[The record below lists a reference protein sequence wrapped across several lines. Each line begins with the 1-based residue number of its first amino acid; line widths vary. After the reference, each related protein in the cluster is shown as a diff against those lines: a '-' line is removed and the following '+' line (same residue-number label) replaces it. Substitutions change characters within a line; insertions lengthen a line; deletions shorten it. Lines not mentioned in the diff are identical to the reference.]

1 MENKLKNEV
10 PVRKNTDAIDDQELN
25 YWSNKFGIGRDE
37 LIEVVKRGGTFAKA
51 VENFVKKTELAL

>member
-1 MENKLKNEV
+1 MENKLQNEA
-10 PVRKNTDAIDDQELN
+10 PVSKSTDAADDQELN

-51 VENFVKKTELAL
+51 VENYVKKAELAL